1 MDKEKEYHYDFVV
14 SGLEQVA
21 AEWLMDIIVRAV
33 SSNGGYLGGGFRDV
47 EDEAATEDE

>member
-1 MDKEKEYHYDFVV
+1 MDEKREYHYDFVA
-14 SGLEQVA
+14 SGLERAA

-47 EDEAATEDE
+47 EDEAAAEDE